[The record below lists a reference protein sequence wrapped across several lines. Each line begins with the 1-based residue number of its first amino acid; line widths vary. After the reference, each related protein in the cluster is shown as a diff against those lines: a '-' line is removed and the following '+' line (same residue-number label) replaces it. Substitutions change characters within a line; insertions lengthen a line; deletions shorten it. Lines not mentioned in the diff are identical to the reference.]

1 MRRDARRLGHLRPG
15 HGRRTPH
22 RRAGHAGSRLL
33 QRLMA
38 AARDGQ
44 GLCGL
49 AGWAVARWAV
59 AGWAVAGWA
68 VAMEDAPAIGAGGG
82 GGAVGIETQAPAPA
96 VDDGLVVE
104 GAQRHQVVQRGGA
117 TLGARNEVV
126 D

>member
-1 MRRDARRLGHLRPG
+1 MTDLSDFARLVARDHGLCVVSTLRPPSAAADLHRVRRDARRLGHLRPG

-22 RRAGHAGSRLL
+22 RRAGHAGSRLH

-59 AGWAVAGWA
+59 ARWAVAGWA
-68 VAMEDAPAIGAGGG
+68 VAME
-82 GGAVGIETQAPAPA
+82 
-96 VDDGLVVE
+96 
-104 GAQRHQVVQRGGA
+104 
-117 TLGARNEVV
+117 
-126 D
+126 